1 MPKIKLGIYG
11 GTFSPPHLGHVNAA
25 RSFVKGAMLDRL
37 LIMPTFLPPH
47 KLQVDGASAEDR
59 LAMCK
64 IAFADVPNTEI
75 SDFEIKNG
83 GKSYTYLTL
92 QQFSK
97 QDVDL
102 YFLCGTDMILTM
114 GEWKH
119 PEVIFKH
126 ATVCFVRRESDANND
141 RLIEEKIKFYRDAYS
156 AKIIAL
162 EHDAYP
168 ASSTDIRAA
177 ISDRRSLAAI
187 LPSGVCDY
195 IVSRGLY
202 K

>member
-1 MPKIKLGIYG
+1 
-11 GTFSPPHLGHVNAA
+11 
-25 RSFVKGAMLDRL
+25 
-37 LIMPTFLPPH
+37 
-47 KLQVDGASAEDR
+47 
-59 LAMCK
+59 
-64 IAFADVPNTEI
+64 
-75 SDFEIKNG
+75 
-83 GKSYTYLTL
+83 
-92 QQFSK
+92 
-97 QDVDL
+97 
-102 YFLCGTDMILTM
+102 MILTM

-126 ATVCFVRRESDANND
+126 ATICFVRRESEANND
-141 RLIEEKIKFYRDAYS
+141 KLIEDKINFYRDVYA

-177 ISDRRSLAAI
+177 VSDIRSLGAI
-187 LPSGVCDY
+187 IPSGVCDY